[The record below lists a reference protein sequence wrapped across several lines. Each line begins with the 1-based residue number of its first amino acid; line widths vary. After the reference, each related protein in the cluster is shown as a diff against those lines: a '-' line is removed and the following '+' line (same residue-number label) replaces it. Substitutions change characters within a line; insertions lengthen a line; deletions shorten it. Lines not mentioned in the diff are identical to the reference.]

1 MSEQDTA
8 TINQIQ
14 PRWRNDK
21 ASIQLPKIH
30 PISSQG
36 YSQDIVRMLLG
47 DSWDVQGYSQDAI
60 SIQLGRC
67 QHMYSLDT
75 AKTQPGYSQDAAMIR
90 PSYSQI
96 TAMLSQDTAR
106 RIQYRHSKD
115 KASKR

>member
-36 YSQDIVRMLLG
+36 YRQDIIRMLLG
-47 DSWDVQGYSQDAI
+47 DSWDVARIQPGCNQDPART
-60 SIQLGRC
+60 LPAN
-67 QHMYSLDT
+67 SLDT
-75 AKTQPGYSQDAAMIR
+75 A
-90 PSYSQI
+90 
-96 TAMLSQDTAR
+96 
-106 RIQYRHSKD
+106 
-115 KASKR
+115 